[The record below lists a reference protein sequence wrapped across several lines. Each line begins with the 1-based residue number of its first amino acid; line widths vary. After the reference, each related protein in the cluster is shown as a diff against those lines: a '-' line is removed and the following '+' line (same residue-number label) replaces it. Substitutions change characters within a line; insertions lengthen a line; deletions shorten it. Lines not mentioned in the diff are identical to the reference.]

1 MTASSVGAQVGND
14 VQQRAALSCWGK
26 KYMVDEIPPFC
37 GHRGAEQDG
46 EVDGRTECN
55 HHQHHHHHH
64 DDADDVFGESWSP
77 MVPSSDRDV
86 AEAMDCS
93 SILEGEEEDD
103 HKGADTCSM

>member
-1 MTASSVGAQVGND
+1 MTANSVGAQVGND
-14 VQQRAALSCWGK
+14 IQQRAGLSSWGK
-26 KYMVDEIPPFC
+26 KYMVGEIPPFC

-55 HHQHHHHHH
+55 HHHHN
-64 DDADDVFGESWSP
+64 DDDNVFGESWSP

-93 SILEGEEEDD
+93 SSLEGEEDG
-103 HKGADTCSM
+103 HRGADTCSM